1 MSSQATPAQL
11 GGRRHARALN
21 PRTLL
26 ERFGLVIV
34 LLAMIALFS
43 ALLPGRFPTTT
54 NLTITLSGQV
64 SILMLALAVT
74 LPLRAGDF
82 DLSVSS
88 VMIASASTVALL
100 TSQEHFTVLPA
111 VLIAVA
117 LAALVGLI
125 NAAFVVGLGIDAFIV
140 TLGTMTWLGGVT
152 IAVTGGQD
160 ITGIPHVLGTIA
172 NTNLVGT
179 VPTRVFYGWALALIL
194 WYVYELTPF
203 GRRLLFVGGNRE
215 AAQLSRLRVGR
226 IRTAAFV
233 ASSVIAASAGVVLLG
248 ALGAVDPTSSGA
260 YLLQPY
266 AAAFLGTTVIQFRRF
281 NVLGT
286 VVGVYLLAVGVSGL
300 QLLGVA
306 SWVSEVFNGVVL
318 VAAVA
323 IATVLRK
330 SSLITGLAL
339 FRPRERARLLAPSE
353 SAAVPGSTTQKEVPA
368 SARDE

>member
-1 MSSQATPAQL
+1 MSAEITPAL
-11 GGRRHARALN
+11 IPARRRALV
-21 PRTLL
+21 PDARTVL
-26 ERFGLVIV
+26 ERFGLVVV

-64 SILMLALAVT
+64 SIMMLALAVT

-100 TSQEHFTVLPA
+100 TTQEHFSVLPA
-111 VLIAVA
+111 VLVAVA
-117 LAALVGLI
+117 LAAAIGLI

-152 IAVTGGQD
+152 IAVTGGQG
-160 ITGIPHVLGTIA
+160 ITGVPHVLGTIA

-179 VPTRVFYGWALALIL
+179 IPTRVFYGWALAIIL

-215 AAQLSRLRVGR
+215 AAHLSRLRVGR
-226 IRTAAFV
+226 IRTVAFV
-233 ASSVIAASAGVVLLG
+233 ASSVIAALAGVLLVG
-248 ALGAVDPTSSGA
+248 ALGAVDPTSAGA

-306 SWVSEVFNGVVL
+306 SWVSEVFNGLVL

-323 IATVLRK
+323 IATMLRRTA
-330 SSLITGLAL
+330 LLNGLAAL
-339 FRPRERARLLAPSE
+339 RRRNAQHGHFSADSALRESHPNPPE
-353 SAAVPGSTTQKEVPA
+353 GGHGQ
-368 SARDE
+368 